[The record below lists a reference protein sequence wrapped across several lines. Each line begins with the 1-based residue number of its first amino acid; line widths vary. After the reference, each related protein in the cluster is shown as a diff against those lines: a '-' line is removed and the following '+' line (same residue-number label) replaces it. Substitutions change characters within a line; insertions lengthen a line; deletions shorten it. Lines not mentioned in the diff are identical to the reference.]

1 LVYTTPLSYKNQQPK
16 DKPMKNNILFIFSMI
31 LLTGCELSDQATYP
45 QQQLCKS
52 LSEGYL
58 RMQNQPTYELW
69 KMENAE
75 ANAQTRI
82 IKMTYKK
89 PNENGVMLSSN
100 LLPTVELEC
109 KLQQQHIVV
118 SVLPKTGPSIPVLNV
133 QLQNDAIG
141 KPRSPDLIAQTKTQ

>member
-1 LVYTTPLSYKNQQPK
+1 
-16 DKPMKNNILFIFSMI
+16 MKNNILFIFGII
-31 LLTGCELSDQATYP
+31 LLSGCELSDQATYP
-45 QQQLCKS
+45 QQQVCKS

-58 RMQNQPTYELW
+58 RLQNQPTYELW
-69 KMENAE
+69 KMEKGVATAE
-75 ANAQTRI
+75 SRI

-89 PNENGVMLSSN
+89 PNENGVMLASN

-141 KPRSPDLIAQTKTQ
+141 KPRSPDLIAQSKTQ

>member
-1 LVYTTPLSYKNQQPK
+1 
-16 DKPMKNNILFIFSMI
+16 MKNKVLFILSTILF
-31 LLTGCELSDQATYP
+31 TGCDFSAQASYP
-45 QQQLCKS
+45 QQQVCKS

-58 RMQNQPTYELW
+58 RLQNQTTYELW
-69 KMENAE
+69 KMEKRDAPE
-75 ANAQTRI
+75 QTRI

-109 KLQQQHIVV
+109 RLQQQHIVL
-118 SVLPKTGPSIPVLNV
+118 SVIQATGALVPVMNV

-141 KPRSPDLIAQTKTQ
+141 TPKSLGLIAQSKTQ